1 MNCDKIDINYNLKIR
16 IMDYDKL
23 DEVLKVSDPFLVAR
37 KLKKYYGKDA
47 PTLYLSHNKTKKYL
61 IFHPETNKKI
71 NFGSIYYEDFTKH
84 LDEKRRLNFLKRNH
98 KWKDAKMYS
107 AAHLSYYLMW

>member
-1 MNCDKIDINYNLKIR
+1 MNCDIIDINYNLKIR

-47 PTLYLSHNKTKKYL
+47 PTLYLSHNKTK
-61 IFHPETNKKI
+61 
-71 NFGSIYYEDFTKH
+71 SI
-84 LDEKRRLNFLKRNH
+84 L
-98 KWKDAKMYS
+98 YS
-107 AAHLSYYLMW
+107 TQKQTRK